1 MMIDGLYWY
10 NNSVTESLSLS
21 FNDHSTTVL
30 SQLPPSGDIKTLSLH
45 QYRLNSEHRHHSVTG
60 SWCYIFAGWR
70 GEIFFSYVC
79 CLSPG
84 REWVTAGQ
92 RACAA
97 WVSSTVPYVLAAVAS
112 LVCCCCLCSS
122 ERHNS
127 PLACRSDRGVL
138 WTLWRWGCQ
147 ATRLVIS
154 TPTNLSA
161 EPLHPSDIRGRGKT
175 RL

>member
-1 MMIDGLYWY
+1 MTTAPQCCLP
-10 NNSVTESLSLS
+10 SLLAGISRLCVYAILCCRK
-21 FNDHSTTVL
+21 HL
-30 SQLPPSGDIKTLSLH
+30 
-45 QYRLNSEHRHHSVTG
+45 YRLKCEHLFRPSP
-60 SWCYIFAGWR
+60 AGWQLVLYLQ
-70 GEIFFSYVC
+70 GWDIFSYVC

-92 RACAA
+92 RACAV

-122 ERHNS
+122 RDTILPS
-127 PLACRSDRGVL
+127 RSDRGVL
-138 WTLWRWGCQ
+138 WTLWRWGYQ
-147 ATRLVIS
+147 AAGLVIS

-175 RL
+175 RLEALFSYSLPASIIR

>member
-1 MMIDGLYWY
+1 MVYIDIIIPLL
-10 NNSVTESLSLS
+10 SLSLCLS
-21 FNDHSTTVL
+21 MTTVPQFCH
-30 SQLPPSGDIKTLSLH
+30 SSLLAGILKLCL
-45 QYRLNSEHRHHSVTG
+45 YTNTGWTVNTDTIRLTG